1 MNLKVLLFYLNFI
14 PFISYSEDTL
24 TIDLTDSLNLINYL
38 SNIEKNQKSNE
49 EWFKNLTEK
58 GVSSGE
64 KEIYFSEEAI
74 ILLNDSIFRDKIYKD
89 EYTLYDVGIS
99 LSNLDIKL
107 AFWQMINI
115 YPEKKDT
122 LIKYIYAY
130 DKILPVDEIVLASF
144 YTYAFFDPKITRLD
158 TGKPEVYRPDIFED
172 YFDEGEALSKV
183 DTGTGKQLSDLVRKL
198 RKVEDQIADAE
209 QYLKTIKAEKHKLST
224 ENIPALMDE
233 MGMDRVDVDG
243 LTVTRK
249 MIVSASIPQDRKE
262 EAFAWLR
269 ENGLDDIIKNDI
281 TCSFGKG
288 EDNLAGDVVGLL
300 HERGFDPKTKTHVH
314 PSTLKAFVKE
324 RVTDGKPIDLD
335 MFGAY
340 INNAAEIR
348 RKA

>member
-1 MNLKVLLFYLNFI
+1 M
-14 PFISYSEDTL
+14 D
-24 TIDLTDSLNLINYL
+24 
-38 SNIEKNQKSNE
+38 
-49 EWFKNLTEK
+49 
-58 GVSSGE
+58 
-64 KEIYFSEEAI
+64 
-74 ILLNDSIFRDKIYKD
+74 
-89 EYTLYDVGIS
+89 
-99 LSNLDIKL
+99 
-107 AFWQMINI
+107 
-115 YPEKKDT
+115 
-122 LIKYIYAY
+122 
-130 DKILPVDEIVLASF
+130 
-144 YTYAFFDPKITRLD
+144 
-158 TGKPEVYRPDIFED
+158 DIFED

-233 MGMDRVDVDG
+233 MGMERIDVDG
-243 LTVTRK
+243 LTVERK
-249 MIVSASIPQDRKE
+249 MMVHASIPQDRKE